1 MSKKWVLD
9 NDIDHLSVREH
20 IFKDLIIPKYI
31 FWSILELIKRKIS
44 LKILFKKIV
53 CLFKKNAWNNM
64 EELLEFD
71 KQNKINSTFFVAVNN
86 GKGLSYS
93 TRQARRTFDL
103 IKKYNFDIGVHG
115 ICYDDYREIKKEYE
129 SFKKIT
135 GLNKFGIRM
144 HYLRLNKNTII
155 NLAKTGYL
163 FDSTILSENL
173 DQEYKINGITEIPFH
188 IMDGNFLG
196 PCKNLTLEKAKEK
209 TLELLQKAEEK
220 NKNYVAI
227 MFHQRHFSEEFPQY
241 KNYYIWLIN
250 HCKEKKYEFINH
262 RDLL

>member
-1 MSKKWVLD
+1 
-9 NDIDHLSVREH
+9 
-20 IFKDLIIPKYI
+20 
-31 FWSILELIKRKIS
+31 
-44 LKILFKKIV
+44 
-53 CLFKKNAWNNM
+53 M

-103 IKKYNFDIGVHG
+103 IKKYNFDIGAHG

-163 FDSTILSENL
+163 FDSTILSL
-173 DQEYKINGITEIPFH
+173 ISAIDFFF
-188 IMDGNFLG
+188 FL
-196 PCKNLTLEKAKEK
+196 
-209 TLELLQKAEEK
+209 
-220 NKNYVAI
+220 
-227 MFHQRHFSEEFPQY
+227 FSSFFCSS
-241 KNYYIWLIN
+241 IWL
-250 HCKEKKYEFINH
+250 E
-262 RDLL
+262 